1 MACVS
6 ATVIVSSS
14 QTQINTPAA
23 AVITVTGLA
32 GIRGPAGGQ
41 FIYIPSAASLSGH
54 RAVKILNGVAYYC
67 DGSNGLDTGLAVGI
81 TCCANDSNDPTR
93 IQLFG
98 EHNETSWS
106 WADGPVYVGVAGL
119 LTQSLDNLEFLQQ
132 IGIAT
137 SATQLIINPQPAI
150 RRQ

>member
-6 ATVIVSSS
+6 ATVIVNSS
-14 QTQINTPAA
+14 QTQINTQAA
-23 AVITVTGLA
+23 ALITVTGLA

-41 FIYIPSAASLSGH
+41 FIYIPSASSLSGH
-54 RAVKILNGVAYYC
+54 RAVKIIDGVAHYC
-67 DGSNGLDTGLAVGI
+67 DGSNGADTGLAIGI
-81 TCCANDSNDPTR
+81 TCCANDTNDRSR

-98 EHNETSWS
+98 EHNESSWA

-119 LTQSLDNLEFLQQ
+119 LTQSLDNLEFIQQ

-137 SATQLIINPQPAI
+137 SSTQIIINPQPAI